1 MDRPHFRF
9 HPGAYETVFE
19 QEEGVCSCC
28 GQNRSLKYEGPFY
41 SQQSPDYLCPWCI
54 ASGQACETYDGEL
67 VGYTDIEGVS
77 PDPAD
82 PEPAIARELLLEV
95 ALRTPGYRA
104 WQQPVWLTHC
114 NEPCVFLGHA
124 DRQAVEPFLTEVL
137 PDIEGIYRNDAQWML
152 ERMSTDGMISGC
164 LFRCVR
170 CGEHRLHMDVG

>member
-9 HPGAYETVFE
+9 HPGAYEAVFE

-82 PEPAIARELLLEV
+82 PEPAERHARGT
-95 ALRTPGYRA
+95 ALVRA
-104 WQQPVWLTHC
+104 WISAWREAGPAGQRRSRGVPRRAGAVSPRRGAGPRHAGRLVGCRGPARNFVDSDDGWPPPGWIACGPVPTTGKAT
-114 NEPCVFLGHA
+114 P
-124 DRQAVEPFLTEVL
+124 
-137 PDIEGIYRNDAQWML
+137 
-152 ERMSTDGMISGC
+152 
-164 LFRCVR
+164 
-170 CGEHRLHMDVG
+170 

>member
-1 MDRPHFRF
+1 MERPHFRF

-82 PEPAIARELLLEV
+82 PEPTIARELLLEI
-95 ALRTPGYRA
+95 AQRTPGYRA

-114 NEPCVFLGHA
+114 NAPVSSWVTPTGRPSSLSSLKSCPTSKAATGTM
-124 DRQAVEPFLTEVL
+124 R
-137 PDIEGIYRNDAQWML
+137 
-152 ERMSTDGMISGC
+152 SGC
-164 LFRCVR
+164 WSACPRTA
-170 CGEHRLHMDVG
+170 